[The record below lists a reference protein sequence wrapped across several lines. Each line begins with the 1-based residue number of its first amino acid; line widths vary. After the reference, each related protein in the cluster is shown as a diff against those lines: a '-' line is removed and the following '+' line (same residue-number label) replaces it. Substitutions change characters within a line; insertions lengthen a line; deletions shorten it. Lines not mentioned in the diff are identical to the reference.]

1 MLDCVLRCVRSSSLP
16 TLLYY
21 TSGQANTAVTES
33 ASEVDQSIDS
43 GFLVVKG
50 WNTASKESEVHDGG
64 RARHHARVG
73 YGPGEKMASKSKR
86 LSCATWSYHPATTAR

>member
-1 MLDCVLRCVRSSSLP
+1 MRSIVFTSNATIPVDRLTQLSLKVL
-16 TLLYY
+16 
-21 TSGQANTAVTES
+21 Q
-33 ASEVDQSIDS
+33 EVDQSIDS

-86 LSCATWSYHPATTAR
+86 LSCATWTYHPTTTAR